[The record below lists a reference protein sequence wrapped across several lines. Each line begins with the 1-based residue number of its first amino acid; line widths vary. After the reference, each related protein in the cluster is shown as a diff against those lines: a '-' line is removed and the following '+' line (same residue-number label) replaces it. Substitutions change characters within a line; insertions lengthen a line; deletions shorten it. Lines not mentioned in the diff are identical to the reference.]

1 MWGAGERSYQLG
13 LNGRG
18 QRSLREFGVMPR
30 VSEYAA
36 SVNGR
41 LSFDAT
47 TGAPVEQRLIPPG
60 EPGAEKPYVT
70 RVLQRDRLQACL
82 LEEVT
87 ERYPQVKLEFKTT
100 CDGLDVGGARP
111 AVRLCGASLVGEE
124 SDGCDL
130 QTARREFDLIVGADG
145 VRSAIRE
152 SLARLPGASTRT
164 VRFPDNNERR
174 YKTLALH
181 PSAVAGTAS
190 DLNWG
195 CRNKSL
201 ELGMDALP
209 TMEGNMV
216 AVLLFRPGS
225 EVCATI
231 ESLSSADEARTFF
244 ASALP
249 PLLPY
254 LEDADLAA
262 FVERPTGRLPS
273 FQLVEGPV
281 HTSTAEGGVVLLGD
295 AIKAVKP
302 YFGQGAN
309 SALEDVSILG
319 RCLEQCADE
328 PAAAAAAF
336 TAARADDARALV
348 KTSRGFDG
356 KGPLGTARF
365 LVPLLLDLRLNKL
378 LPAIFTPPM
387 LRGLQDERNSFTGLR
402 KRKRLERAALV
413 GMFGVGVATVQL
425 GARLVLGA
433 RILG

>member
-1 MWGAGERSYQLG
+1 MLSQRGWKDISVFDGRAAPPLPNDPMWGAGERSYQLG

-209 TMEGNMV
+209 TMEGNMYV
-216 AVLLFRPGS
+216 CAVL
-225 EVCATI
+225 
-231 ESLSSADEARTFF
+231 D
-244 ASALP
+244 
-249 PLLPY
+249 
-254 LEDADLAA
+254 
-262 FVERPTGRLPS
+262 LPS
-273 FQLVEGPV
+273 
-281 HTSTAEGGVVLLGD
+281 TAIGLTMDCEL
-295 AIKAVKP
+295 I
-302 YFGQGAN
+302 
-309 SALEDVSILG
+309 
-319 RCLEQCADE
+319 
-328 PAAAAAAF
+328 
-336 TAARADDARALV
+336 
-348 KTSRGFDG
+348 
-356 KGPLGTARF
+356 GTRYA
-365 LVPLLLDLRLNKL
+365 
-378 LPAIFTPPM
+378 
-387 LRGLQDERNSFTGLR
+387 
-402 KRKRLERAALV
+402 
-413 GMFGVGVATVQL
+413 
-425 GARLVLGA
+425 
-433 RILG
+433 